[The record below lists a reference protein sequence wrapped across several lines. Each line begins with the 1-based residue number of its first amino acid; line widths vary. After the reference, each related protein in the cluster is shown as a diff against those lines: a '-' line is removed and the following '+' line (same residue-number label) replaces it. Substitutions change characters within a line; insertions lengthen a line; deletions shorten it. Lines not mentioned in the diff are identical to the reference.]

1 MATDIGPRIG
11 IDGEAEFRKELQNIN
26 NQLKTLGTEM
36 KTVTSAFEGNEKS
49 VEALAAQNTV
59 LAREIGTQ
67 EQALARLRQGLI
79 QSTAKYGEL
88 DDKTLKW
95 QQAVNN
101 ATTNLN
107 KLKTQLNKNE
117 QEMDKASQG
126 ADELGDS
133 MDKAGKAAED
143 SGGKFSAATVAIG
156 NLAASAIES
165 AISAVGNLVSSLVNL
180 DESTEEFRVAQ
191 GRLNTAFEAA
201 GMDAEA
207 AEKAY
212 TGFYTVLG
220 DTDRA
225 TEASQLLA
233 KLTESEQDL
242 TKWTEIAA
250 GVNGTFGDSLP
261 IESLIEAT
269 NETVKVGEVTGTL
282 ADALNWA
289 GINEDEFNEKLAAC
303 SDESERNQ
311 LIMETLGDTYDD
323 AAKKFAK
330 NNDTLIAARNAQVTM
345 DKSLSELGGTV
356 SSIKTQISSQLTPSL
371 AGLATAFSDILSGNE
386 AGGVKMGIAVQ
397 SLVESIAAGIPQAV
411 SVGGQIL
418 NGLREGI
425 VRSVP
430 ALVSAGGQLVLD
442 LAESILTEAP
452 RMVQSGLSML
462 DELTSGLIEGIPQMV
477 SRLPEVVESILS
489 YIDEQLPSILESG
502 VTILQNLVDGIT
514 SAIPE
519 IAKKLPEVIRSITQF
534 LADNGPEILKSGV
547 AIVGSLI
554 SGIISAIPEL
564 VLSLPKIASA
574 IVSGLADMGGQF
586 VEAGKDIIEG
596 LWNGISDM
604 AGWIAEKIQGFG
616 EGVLNALKD
625 FFGIASP
632 SKVFESEVG
641 KYMAQGIGV
650 GFEDEMR
657 RVSGQM
663 QSAIPTPTV
672 ETVQNAA
679 AGMVNGLAA
688 ANQGVNF
695 PSTIVLTLENGA
707 EIARWLLP
715 YNRMASRANPEVVSG
730 V

>member
-1 MATDIGPRIG
+1 
-11 IDGEAEFRKELQNIN
+11 
-26 NQLKTLGTEM
+26 M

-49 VEALAAQNTV
+49 VEALAAQNAV

-79 QSTAKYGEL
+79 QSAAKYGEL

-117 QEMDKASQG
+117 QEMDKAAQG

-133 MDKAGKAAED
+133 MDKAGNAAED

-242 TKWTEIAA
+242 SKWTEIAA

-289 GINEDEFNEKLAAC
+289 GINEDDFNAKLAEC
-303 SDESERNQ
+303 TSESERNQ
-311 LIMETLGDTYDD
+311 LLMDTLSETYSD
-323 AAKKFAK
+323 AAATFAK
-330 NNDTLIAARNAQVTM
+330 NNAVLIESRNAQVQMNTAM
-345 DKSLSELGGTV
+345 SQLGGTIANV
-356 SSIKTQISSQLTPSL
+356 KNQIDAQLTPSL
-371 AGLATAFSDILSGNE
+371 AGLATAFSDILSGDTE
-386 AGGVKMGIAVQ
+386 GGGAKMGNAITD
-397 SLVESIAAGIPQAV
+397 LVETVAAGLPQMAAAGAQIV
-411 SVGGQIL
+411 SG
-418 NGLREGI
+418 
-425 VRSVP
+425 
-430 ALVSAGGQLVLD
+430 LVSGITRALPTALETAGTLVSD
-442 LAESILTEAP
+442 FAGWIMESAP
-452 RMVQSGLSML
+452 QMVASGLSMIS
-462 DELTSGLIEGIPQMV
+462 ELTSGLVQGIPEFV
-477 SRLPEVVESILS
+477 ARIPEILDEFLGYLKDNLPTIVKEGSEILLNLLNGILNAIPELIAAVPKIIASIVETLAEGLPE
-489 YIDEQLPSILESG
+489 
-502 VTILQNLVDGIT
+502 LVSFGISVIT
-514 SAIPE
+514 SLIGGIVSAIP
-519 IAKKLPEVIRSITQF
+519 KLVSKLPEVM
-534 LADNGPEILKSGV
+534 LAIINGFDALMSQIPEIGMNIV
-547 AIVGSLI
+547 AGIWEGI
-554 SGIISAIPEL
+554 SGA
-564 VLSLPKIASA
+564 
-574 IVSGLADMGGQF
+574 
-586 VEAGKDIIEG
+586 
-596 LWNGISDM
+596 
-604 AGWIAEKIQGFG
+604 AGWLMDQIRGFASS
-616 EGVLNALKD
+616 VLDAVKG

>member
-1 MATDIGPRIG
+1 
-11 IDGEAEFRKELQNIN
+11 
-26 NQLKTLGTEM
+26 M

-117 QEMDKASQG
+117 QDMDKAARG
-126 ADELGDS
+126 ADKLGDS
-133 MDKAGKAAED
+133 MGKAGKAAKD
-143 SGGKFSAATVAIG
+143 SGSKFSAATVAIG

-165 AISAVGNLVSSLVNL
+165 AVRAVGNLVGALVNL

-534 LADNGPEILKSGV
+534 LADNGTEILKSGV